1 MDTNA
6 IDYGKMVMKNLHL
19 SGVGV
24 AKNYLLTRVRMSDH
38 KDHPYVKIAFSSCN

>member
-1 MDTNA
+1 MDSNA

-24 AKNYLLTRVRMSDH
+24 AKNYLLTPDMERAS
-38 KDHPYVKIAFSSCN
+38 PNAPNPN